1 MADIRHHTVQA
12 NGIRQHYLEAGS
24 GPPVV
29 LLHGFPETSF
39 AWRAQIPVLSER
51 HRVIAPDLRGY
62 GASEKPAAGYDKR
75 TMAKDL
81 VALLDSLGIGK
92 IALVGHDRGARV
104 ATRFAKDHPGRLDR
118 LVVMDNVPT
127 RTVAR
132 RVDAKVARAYWFFFF
147 HLVPDLPEALITG
160 RESVWLRHFFSDWC
174 YNPDTI
180 SGEAFDTYVSA
191 YRAPG
196 AIRGAMSD
204 YRANAD
210 DVAQDQVDAETKI
223 ACPVMAL
230 WGADFA
236 AVGQM
241 FDMREV
247 WSEMA
252 SDLRAEVIDQCGHLP
267 HEEQPE
273 RVNGL
278 LMEFLETW
286 RG

>member
-1 MADIRHHTVQA
+1 MAEIRHHTVQA
-12 NGIRQHYLEAGS
+12 NGIRQHYLDAGS
-24 GPPVV
+24 GSPVV

-39 AWRAQIPVLSER
+39 AWRAQIPALSER
-51 HRVIAPDLRGY
+51 HRVIVPDLRGY
-62 GASEKPAAGYDKR
+62 GGTDKPAAGYDKR
-75 TMAKDL
+75 TMANDL
-81 VALLDSLGIGK
+81 AALLDGLGIGR

-118 LVVMDNVPT
+118 LVVMENVPT
-127 RTVAR
+127 RKVAR
-132 RVDAKVARAYWFFFF
+132 RIDAKVARAYWFFFF

-180 SGEAFDTYVSA
+180 SGEAFDTYVRA
-191 YRAPG
+191 YSAPG

-204 YRANAD
+204 YRANAE
-210 DVAQDQVDAETKI
+210 DVAQDQVDAETRI
-223 ACPVMAL
+223 GCPVMAL

-247 WSEMA
+247 WSELA

-267 HEEQPE
+267 HEEQPA

-278 LMEFLETW
+278 LLEFLETW
-286 RG
+286 TG

>member
-104 ATRFAKDHPGRLDR
+104 ATRFAKDHPGR